1 MNDSHFES
9 IEIAVLAVSMERPE
23 DAFVMHLYE
32 SYHSFLQLLRESQV
46 SRHHEDE
53 INNLLLFLGVMRVV
67 KGRTLFLFA
76 IILLKATARAE
87 SLVLVSH

>member
-9 IEIAVLAVSMERPE
+9 FEIAVLAVSMERPE
-23 DAFVMHLYE
+23 DAFVLHLHE
-32 SYHSFLQLLRESQV
+32 LDHSFLQLLRESQV

-67 KGRTLFLFA
+67 KSRALNFFA
-76 IILLKATARAE
+76 
-87 SLVLVSH
+87 VL

>member
-9 IEIAVLAVSMERPE
+9 FEIAVLAVSMERPE
-23 DAFVMHLYE
+23 DALVLHLHELDY
-32 SYHSFLQLLRESQV
+32 SFLQLLRESQV

-67 KGRTLFLFA
+67 KSRALNFFA
-76 IILLKATARAE
+76 
-87 SLVLVSH
+87 VL